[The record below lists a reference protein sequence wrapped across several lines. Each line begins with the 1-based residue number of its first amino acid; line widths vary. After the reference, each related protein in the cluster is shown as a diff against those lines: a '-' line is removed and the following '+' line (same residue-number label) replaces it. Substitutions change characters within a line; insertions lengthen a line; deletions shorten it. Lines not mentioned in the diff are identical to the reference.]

1 MKKLIVLALFL
12 PIISKA
18 QFTIVNTSTINLVEL
33 RTGGAWPITLQRV
46 IKESDTSYVL
56 QFRDQQTTNDV
67 IMTTLRFPNME
78 QVKYFQKALS
88 ALKKGSTGDVAKFK
102 DYTIK
107 RLDVKR
113 EGTTYVI
120 NCGAGTT
127 TNFQQDE
134 ADKLIAAVINL

>member
-33 RTGGAWPITLQRV
+33 RSGGQWPINLQRV

-56 QFRDQQTTNDV
+56 QFRDQQFTNDV
-67 IMTTLRFPNME
+67 IMTTLRFANME
-78 QVKYFQKALS
+78 QLKYFQKALT
-88 ALKKGSTGDVAKFK
+88 ALKGGSTGDVAKFK

-107 RLDVKR
+107 RLDIKR
-113 EGTTYVI
+113 EGITYII
-120 NCGAGTT
+120 NCGAGTS
-127 TNFQQDE
+127 TNFQQPE
-134 ADKLIAAVINL
+134 CDKLIAGIVNL

>member
-33 RTGGAWPITLQRV
+33 RTGEAWPITLQRV

-78 QVKYFQKALS
+78 QLKYFQKALS
-88 ALKKGSTGDVAKFK
+88 ALKKGSTGDVAKFR

-113 EGTTYVI
+113 EGITYII

-127 TNFQQDE
+127 TNFQQAE
-134 ADKLIAAVINL
+134 ADKLIAGVINL